1 LDKEIRK
8 QRLFQVLTEIGII
21 QQLSATVFN
30 RQLPEGLH
38 ISHFGVINHLCR
50 LGDSRTP
57 VELASS
63 FQVTKPTMTN
73 TLTKLSARGLIE
85 IRNNPD
91 DGRSKLVFLTPE
103 GRTFRDRSI
112 AALEPF
118 MARMDQE
125 FDLEKLMDIQP
136 VLQELREY
144 LDNNR

>member
-1 LDKEIRK
+1 MDKEIRK

-50 LGDSRTP
+50 LGDGRTP

-73 TLTKLSARGLIE
+73 TLITLTARRLIE
-85 IRNNPD
+85 IKNNPD

-125 FDLEKLMDIQP
+125 FDLEKLTDIQP

-144 LDNNR
+144 LDDNR